1 MNEGTS
7 HSLAWQAIGRMGA
20 MEKKILLI
28 RKGKSFMLNTIVKN
42 LTAEGYELIE
52 SEPTME
58 DICDH
63 KGDTELILMFLGEY
77 VDNVTSALVYLKDI
91 CTEEDKLLVLVGTVP
106 EIDTVTQTIPAAL
119 VAASFP
125 RPFDMKKLT
134 AQLDWLLEANDDLAK
149 RKSILLVDDDGT
161 FLKMV
166 KDWLSAKYRVTI
178 VTSGA
183 QAMMYIAD
191 NTPDLILLDYEMPV
205 ISGPQVLEMIRSETR
220 LDDLPVI
227 FLTGKGDRESVMKV
241 LALKPDGY
249 LLKSMERPKLIAAID
264 EFFEKRKYQ
273 KLHESNVT

>member
-1 MNEGTS
+1 M
-7 HSLAWQAIGRMGA
+7 LVLRAIGRMVA

-52 SEPTME
+52 VEPTME
-58 DICDH
+58 EICDH
-63 KGDTELILMFLGEY
+63 KSGTDLILMFLGDY
-77 VDNVTSALVYLKDI
+77 VDRSASALVYLKDI

-106 EIDTVTQTIPAAL
+106 EIDTVTQTIPLAL

-125 RPFDMKKLT
+125 RPFDMKKLI
-134 AQLDWLLEANDDLAK
+134 AQLDWLLEANDDLSK

-205 ISGPQVLEMIRSETR
+205 ISGPQVLEMLRSDPETR
-220 LDDLPVI
+220 SIPVM
-227 FLTGKGDRESVMKV
+227 FLTGKGDKESVMAV
-241 LALKPDGY
+241 LALKPEGY
-249 LLKSMERPKLIAAID
+249 FLKTIGKVELLEKLG
-264 EFFEKRKYQ
+264 EFFLKEG
-273 KLHESNVT
+273 ESPSPAARIRP